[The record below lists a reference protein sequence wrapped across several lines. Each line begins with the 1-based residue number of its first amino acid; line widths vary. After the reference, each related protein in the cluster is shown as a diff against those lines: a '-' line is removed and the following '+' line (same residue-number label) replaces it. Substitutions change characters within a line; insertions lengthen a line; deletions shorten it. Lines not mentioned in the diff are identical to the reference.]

1 MRNFFIEYLLKE
13 SKKKHFYLLTSD
25 LGFNSFE
32 KFRDAYPK
40 RFINVGIS
48 ENNMV
53 GVAAGLA
60 LKKNKVFIYSILPFL
75 IFRSLEQIR
84 NNLCHNKL
92 DVTLVCGGGGFSYG
106 YQGISHNTTED
117 ISIIR
122 SLPDINVFNP
132 GSLYELNASLKKI
145 FKNNKTNFIRLG
157 KNYECN
163 PIEILKKNLVK
174 YTEGNNVTIFSTG
187 NILSTVIEAVNELK
201 KYNVNCKVISIF
213 CLKPIDKNYII
224 KNIKTKLVI
233 TIEENINT
241 GGLGSIISNVISE
254 KNIKNIN
261 FKQISLKDK
270 SHKKIGSQDYL
281 RKINGLDKN
290 SLIKK
295 IKEIYKNA

>member
-1 MRNFFIEYLLKE
+1 LLKE
-13 SKKKHFYLLTSD
+13 SKKNHFYLLTSD

-32 KFRDAYPK
+32 KFREAYPK

-117 ISIIR
+117 ISVIR

-132 GSLYELNASLKKI
+132 GSSYELNASLKKI

-163 PIEILKKNLVK
+163 PMGILNKNLVK
-174 YTEGNNVTIFSTG
+174 YTEGSNITIFSTG
-187 NILSTVIEAVNELK
+187 NILSTVIEAANELK
-201 KYNVNCKVISIF
+201 KKDISCTVISIF

-233 TIEENINT
+233 TIEENINI
-241 GGLGSIISNVISE
+241 GGLGSIVSTIISE
-254 KNIKNIN
+254 NSIKNLHL
-261 FKQISLKDK
+261 KQISLKDK
-270 SHKKIGSQDYL
+270 AHKRIGSQEYL

-290 SLIKK
+290 SLIEK
-295 IKEIYKNA
+295 IKEIYKNV